1 MEEVYYDHLNQPMIL
16 TKEQQECLKY
26 TGDKVLMVK
35 GVAGAGKSV
44 VIQTLAKKLVDAYS
58 NSAENKVAIF
68 TYQNTLVSTTKE
80 FLEINGTS
88 SEGVL
93 VATVNSHIKAIY
105 DEMVAIG
112 KAPKKTFPFS
122 IKGDS
127 QRLKNVEIAIEQ
139 HRKKYGYHKFH
150 DLPYKFWLDEFD
162 WMKRRNIWTT
172 DKAHYITIKR
182 KGRGGNVRMTA
193 AHKTVAFQI
202 YTCYCEYLE
211 KSGQGDWADQTLY
224 VVRHPEAI
232 PDKYK
237 YTHIL
242 IDEAQDLSCA
252 QMLALIALIHNG
264 GDMTIAMDINQRI
277 HSTEWTPKMIGIDA
291 AVKKLTKSMRT
302 TIQIDALAE
311 SVRCINDDNL
321 DEDDKNNNAKPEKSG
336 PIPVL
341 AHLDSRPAEKKYVT
355 DVIKRTLIEY
365 PQATIGIIASMN
377 KQLNIYSEWMTD
389 AGINHEIVAAKN
401 TFSMKTKGVKIAT
414 AFSAKGLEFNFV
426 IIPMFAEGYFPYTH
440 AVENAEEY
448 ETFMFK
454 MRNLVYV
461 SMTRA
466 KNGLYISWWGN
477 GGSRFIADMDK
488 SLYQLVG
495 EPFDIKPSKS
505 YMISDNVTDNS
516 IVEEAKEPAIN
527 VENTPKTINSNH
539 KDLVSYL
546 ESFGLKVIDKRDKG
560 GALWV
565 IGGKEIA
572 PIIKGCKDVYTSL
585 WTFTEKG
592 GSASG
597 YKPAWYTKSSK

>member
-1 MEEVYYDHLNQPMIL
+1 MVFYNNLNQPIEL

-44 VIQTLAKKLVDAYS
+44 VIQALAKKIVDKYGK
-58 NSAENKVAIF
+58 NSKNKVAIF

-80 FLEINGTS
+80 FLEVNGTTD
-88 SEGVL
+88 EGVL
-93 VATVNSHIKAIY
+93 VCTVNAHIKNIY
-105 DEMVAIG
+105 DEIVKLG
-112 KAPKKTFPFS
+112 LAPKKTFPFS
-122 IKGDS
+122 KNGDA
-127 QRLKNVEIAIEQ
+127 QRIKNVEMALNQ
-139 HRKKYGYHKFH
+139 HKSKYGKHRFH
-150 DLPYKFWLDEFD
+150 DLPYDFWLDEFD
-162 WMKRRNIWTT
+162 WMKRRNVWIN
-172 DKAHYITIKR
+172 DMAHYLTIKR
-182 KGRGGNVRMTA
+182 KGRGGNVRMSVA
-193 AHKTVAFQI
+193 DRGVAFQI
-202 YTCYCEYLE
+202 YTCYCEYLA
-211 KSGQGDWADQTLY
+211 KTNQADWADQTLY
-224 VVRHPEAI
+224 VIRNSASV
-232 PDKYK
+232 PDMYK
-237 YTHIL
+237 FDHIL

-252 QMLALIALIHNG
+252 QMLALIALIRDG
-264 GDMTIAMDINQRI
+264 GDMTIAMDMNQRI

-291 AVKKLTKSMRT
+291 TVKKLTKSMRT
-302 TIQIDALAE
+302 TIEIDALAE
-311 SVRCINDDNL
+311 SVRCVNDETL
-321 DEDDKNNNAKPEKSG
+321 EDDDKSLRAKPEKNG

-341 AHLDSRPAEKKYVT
+341 AHLDNQPAEKKYVT
-355 DVIKRTLIEY
+355 ELIKKTIKEY
-365 PQATIGIIASMN
+365 PEATIGIIASMN
-377 KQLNIYSEWMTD
+377 KQLNIYSEWMAD

-401 TFSMKTKGVKIAT
+401 TFSMKNKGVKIVT

-426 IIPMFAEGYFPYTH
+426 IIPMFAEGYFPYKH
-440 AVENAEEY
+440 KAENDEEY
-448 ETFMFK
+448 ATFMFK

-495 EPFDIKPSKS
+495 ETFDIKPSKS
-505 YMISDNVTDNS
+505 YMISDNMTDNS
-516 IVEEAKEPAIN
+516 GVEETKESTIN
-527 VENTPKTINSNH
+527 IENTPKTINSNH

-546 ESFGLKVIDKRDKG
+546 ESFGLEVIDKRDKG

-572 PIIKGCKDVYTSL
+572 PIIKGCKDIYTSL

-592 GSASG
+592 GSASV